1 MNFIC
6 SLLLPIILNVL
17 NIIPIRWYT
26 DFLDFHNGSN
36 NISNIFPNF
45 MNQCLC
51 DISHAITVLHVN
63 NVTIQIHK
71 VILDRIDLH
80 KKNALSL
87 ENYFLLKTLPGG
99 LMLILKY
106 YYMLSIF
113 FLKNNSKKLL
123 RLEFY

>member
-6 SLLLPIILNVL
+6 SSVLPIILNVL

-51 DISHAITVLHVN
+51 NISRAITVLHVN

-87 ENYFLLKTLPGG
+87 ENYFPLKTLHSG

-106 YYMLSIF
+106 YYMLSLL

>member
-6 SLLLPIILNVL
+6 PSLLPIILNVL

-51 DISHAITVLHVN
+51 DISHAITVLYVN

-71 VILDRIDLH
+71 VVLDRIDLH
-80 KKNALSL
+80 KNKYALSL
-87 ENYFLLKTLPGG
+87 ENYFLLKTLHSG

-106 YYMLSIF
+106 YYMLSTF
-113 FLKNNSKKLL
+113 FLNNSKNC
-123 RLEFY
+123 

>member
-6 SLLLPIILNVL
+6 SSLLPIILNVF
-17 NIIPIRWYT
+17 NIIPIRWYA

-36 NISNIFPNF
+36 DISNIFPNF

-51 DISHAITVLHVN
+51 DISHVSTVLYIN
-63 NVTIQIHK
+63 NVTIQIHE

-87 ENYFLLKTLPGG
+87 EDYFLLKTLHSG

-106 YYMLSIF
+106 YYILNL
-113 FLKNNSKKLL
+113 FLKKKITLKNC
-123 RLEFY
+123 

>member
-1 MNFIC
+1 MNFIR
-6 SLLLPIILNVL
+6 SSLLPIILKVL

-51 DISHAITVLHVN
+51 GISHVITVLYVN

-71 VILDRIDLH
+71 VIFDRIDLH
-80 KKNALSL
+80 KNNALSL
-87 ENYFLLKTLPGG
+87 ENYFILKTLLDG

-106 YYMLSIF
+106 YYMSIF
-113 FLKNNSKKLL
+113 FLK
-123 RLEFY
+123 

>member
-1 MNFIC
+1 
-6 SLLLPIILNVL
+6 
-17 NIIPIRWYT
+17 
-26 DFLDFHNGSN
+26 
-36 NISNIFPNF
+36 

-51 DISHAITVLHVN
+51 NISHAITVLYIK

-87 ENYFLLKTLPGG
+87 ENYFPLKTLHSG

-106 YYMLSIF
+106 YYMLSLF